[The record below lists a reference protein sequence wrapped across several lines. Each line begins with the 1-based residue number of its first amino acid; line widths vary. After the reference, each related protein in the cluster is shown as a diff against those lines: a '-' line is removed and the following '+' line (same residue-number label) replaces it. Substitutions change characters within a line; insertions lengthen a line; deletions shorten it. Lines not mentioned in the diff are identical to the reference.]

1 MISLKVS
8 GANAA
13 HSRAMPTFESLASS
27 SLLMPPAQVSIERKN
42 CAAGVLLL
50 ERGVS
55 PCFVTYVESGRV
67 ALGVMEGQILAH
79 QLGVMSGPIWLEAS
93 AAVLNAPSVVD
104 AMAETDV
111 VVRRVP
117 VASFRQSLA
126 ALPQEARALLHDVA
140 MAHRQQTELAVSRFV
155 KDAQSRCA
163 EWLLAHAKVGE
174 KGAVAVHLSEPKR
187 LLAAKLGIAPETLSR
202 VLRHLRDRGLISGS
216 GRVVN
221 VLDSEC
227 LRSLAGV

>member
-1 MISLKVS
+1 
-8 GANAA
+8 
-13 HSRAMPTFESLASS
+13 MPTVESLASS
-27 SLLMPPAQVSIERKN
+27 SLLMPPAHASTERKN
-42 CAAGVLLL
+42 FAAGVLLL

-55 PCFVTYVESGRV
+55 PHDVTYVESGRV
-67 ALGVMEGQILAH
+67 ALGVMEGQVLAH
-79 QLGVMSGPIWLEAS
+79 QLGVLDGPIWLEAS
-93 AAVLNAPSVVD
+93 AAVLNLPSVVD

-117 VASFRQSLA
+117 VAGFRQSLA
-126 ALPQEARALLHDVA
+126 ALPQDARALLHDVA

-163 EWLLAHAKVGE
+163 EWLLAHAEVGD
-174 KGAVAVHLSEPKR
+174 KGAMAVRLQEPKR

-221 VLDSEC
+221 VLDSGC